1 VRNAG
6 PGTRR
11 TISLL
16 FSEPQRFAEFLSA
29 VFTLAVY
36 EGAYMAEIIRA
47 GVQSVPR
54 GQSEAAYSSGLTR
67 LDQYRFIILPQA
79 LKTIGPAL
87 AGQLISTVKDSAI
100 VAVISVQEL
109 TFRGLELMSA
119 TFRTFEVW
127 ITITILYLILTGDFP
142 SLHALWKSGCA
153 AGNTRSPGSATG
165 SGQSARYPTAPDV
178 PKRDPSNEQVLSLIR
193 ESLIW
198 SGPYGDTMNTEH
210 DSTMAVR
217 DTTANPAPLG
227 LLGFGLTTIL
237 LNLHN
242 AGFFPLDSMIMGM
255 GVFVGGVAQVI
266 AGMQEWKKGNT
277 FGATAFTAYGLF
289 WIALVSTWVLPA
301 MGLSR
306 ASTPAEMGWFLLLW
320 GLFTTGMFVGTSRL
334 NRALQVV
341 FATLAA
347 LFFLLAIR
355 DFSGSAVIG
364 VLAGWTGI
372 VCGLSAFYTAIA
384 QILNEIYGRTV
395 MPIGG

>member
-1 VRNAG
+1 
-6 PGTRR
+6 
-11 TISLL
+11 
-16 FSEPQRFAEFLSA
+16 
-29 VFTLAVY
+29 
-36 EGAYMAEIIRA
+36 
-47 GVQSVPR
+47 
-54 GQSEAAYSSGLTR
+54 
-67 LDQYRFIILPQA
+67 
-79 LKTIGPAL
+79 
-87 AGQLISTVKDSAI
+87 
-100 VAVISVQEL
+100 
-109 TFRGLELMSA
+109 
-119 TFRTFEVW
+119 
-127 ITITILYLILTGDFP
+127 
-142 SLHALWKSGCA
+142 
-153 AGNTRSPGSATG
+153 
-165 SGQSARYPTAPDV
+165 
-178 PKRDPSNEQVLSLIR
+178 
-193 ESLIW
+193 
-198 SGPYGDTMNTEH
+198 MNTEH
-210 DSTMAVR
+210 DTTMAVR

-306 ASTPAEMGWFLLLW
+306 ASAPAEMGWFLLLW
-320 GLFTTGMFVGTSRL
+320 GLFTAGMFVGTLRL

-364 VLAGWTGI
+364 VLAGWMGI

-384 QILNEIYGRTV
+384 QVLNEIYGRTV
-395 MPIGG
+395 MPIG